1 MPGSPHIGH
10 ALAVYDECGDVPHHN
25 KDTEGTAEQEHAY
38 IADIAQVFRSEE
50 KRRCAEMSGELAGD
64 GKDQYSPEKQQQ
76 LIPAKMEQQEL
87 HR

>member
-1 MPGSPHIGH
+1 
-10 ALAVYDECGDVPHHN
+10 
-25 KDTEGTAEQEHAY
+25 
-38 IADIAQVFRSEE
+38 
-50 KRRCAEMSGELAGD
+50 MSGELAGD